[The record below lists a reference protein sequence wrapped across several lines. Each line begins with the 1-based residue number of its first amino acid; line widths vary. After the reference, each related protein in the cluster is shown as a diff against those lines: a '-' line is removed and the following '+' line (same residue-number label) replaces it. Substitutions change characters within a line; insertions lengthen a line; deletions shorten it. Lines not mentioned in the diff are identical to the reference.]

1 MENQEKTSP
10 KYAPEVHERAVRM
23 VFNHADQYLSQWEAI
38 TSIASKIGCSGE
50 TLRKWVR
57 QTERVLIGASSPTL
71 PSRREALRIG

>member
-50 TLRKWVR
+50 TVNVYGRPGGRKHFLSVGKGR
-57 QTERVLIGASSPTL
+57 SG
-71 PSRREALRIG
+71 